1 MMELGLIL
9 TLCGLGVSFLIPAV
23 IIYAISANKKRKCT
37 KSADAVVVDIE
48 TRSSDDHRLSFYPVY
63 EYYADGIKYT
73 GVGATLSN
81 RTPNINDVVPV
92 MYNPDKPKQSYI
104 IGYDNK
110 VYKILSIVFT
120 VVGFIPIIIYIL
132 IAVLT

>member
-48 TRSSDDHRLSFYPVY
+48 TRSSDAHRLSFYPVY

-73 GVGATLSN
+73 GGRGGLIESYAEHKRCS
-81 RTPNINDVVPV
+81 PCDV
-92 MYNPDKPKQSYI
+92 QSR
-104 IGYDNK
+104 
-110 VYKILSIVFT
+110 
-120 VVGFIPIIIYIL
+120 
-132 IAVLT
+132 